1 MCDALTMGIGSLV
14 IGAAQSVASGI
25 QASQQA
31 QAQKEYV
38 EAQSAEYARAATLNN
53 QAAVTEYT
61 EQSAAERISQ
71 MQEKEAA
78 AESAQA
84 VQREAL
90 QKKGT
95 MLASTNASGMAL
107 DYLLADY
114 EREEANRRDDIRHQ
128 YEMRSVNS
136 ELNLGT
142 FRERAQN
149 RINSQQRYVAPGST
163 YSSGMN
169 ILGTALG
176 IGGAAVNAWNV
187 YDKYKQQEWKGG
199 AQQQAFSFISAGAS
213 HARGR

>member
-1 MCDALTMGIGSLV
+1 MCIRD
-14 IGAAQSVASGI
+14 
-25 QASQQA
+25 
-31 QAQKEYV
+31 
-38 EAQSAEYARAATLNN
+38 R
-53 QAAVTEYT
+53 
-61 EQSAAERISQ
+61 
-71 MQEKEAA
+71 
-78 AESAQA
+78 
-84 VQREAL
+84 
-90 QKKGT
+90 
-95 MLASTNASGMAL
+95 

-136 ELNLGT
+136 ELNLGA